1 MSQHFPAII
10 IEDDY
15 TAADIAARQ
24 LEAIGFA
31 TSRAYTGT
39 EGLQLADSIQP
50 ALVVIDERL
59 PDMSGIEILQQL
71 RPQFPD
77 TTFVISTVVDDE
89 NIIAKAFKAGC
100 NYYVIKPSL
109 RLLCSQRNSPEKLL
123 NPSTTEILSGDR
135 FSTFHVG

>member
-1 MSQHFPAII
+1 MSQGVPAII

-31 TSRAYTGT
+31 TSTAYTGG
-39 EGLQLADSIQP
+39 EGLELAYEKQP
-50 ALVVIDERL
+50 ALVIIDERL

-71 RPQFPD
+71 RSQLPEA
-77 TTFVISTVVDDE
+77 TFVISTVVDDE
-89 NIIAKAFKAGC
+89 TIIKKAFKAGC

-109 RLLCSQRNSPEKLL
+109 RILCAQRNSPEKLL
-123 NPSTTEILSGDR
+123 NASTTEILSGDR
-135 FSTFHVG
+135 FSTFRSS